1 MTIKEFEEHQ
11 KRFCEAVEL
20 YNTELDRK
28 KQLKMEV
35 ARLACTYNKSCGKSF
50 RVFRELEEKRTQ
62 LERQSHYVYGL
73 FKAFLQAYGLD
84 FCRAVD
90 LDL

>member
-1 MTIKEFEEHQ
+1 MTIKEFEEFQ

-20 YNTELDRK
+20 YNTELARK
-28 KQLKMEV
+28 KQLEVEV
-35 ARLACTYNKSCGKSF
+35 ARLTCAYSKSYGNF
-50 RVFRELEEKRTQ
+50 RRFRELEEKRSQ
-62 LERQSHYVYGL
+62 LDRQSHYVYGL

-84 FCRAVD
+84 FSHAAD